1 MDELSEHRDLRGSG
15 HWSVITYVHGKEC
28 IVLLCLLL
36 SGLRSKR
43 ACLNPLTTRPF
54 CSSMSYRY
62 IETRCSTGGL
72 EVVEN
77 LYNI

>member
-1 MDELSEHRDLRGSG
+1 MDELSEHRDLRGSC
-15 HWSVITYVHGKEC
+15 HWSVITYVHGEEC
-28 IVLLCLLL
+28 LVLLCLLL
-36 SGLRSKR
+36 SGLRSNR
-43 ACLNPLTTRPF
+43 ACLNPLIARPF
-54 CSSMSYRY
+54 YSSRSYSY